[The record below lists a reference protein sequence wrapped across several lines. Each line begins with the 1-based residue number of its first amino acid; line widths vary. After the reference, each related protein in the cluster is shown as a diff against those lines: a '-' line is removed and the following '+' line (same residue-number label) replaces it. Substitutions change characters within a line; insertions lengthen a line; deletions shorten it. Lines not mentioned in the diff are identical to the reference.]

1 MISSATRSD
10 FADWTSPVLV
20 KELRQGLRS
29 KLFMS
34 AFFITQLL
42 MIASVLM
49 NLAIAS
55 AMEVAAG
62 EAKGF
67 SDGLFWFLIGL
78 PLVLGMPMRGFTA
91 IHSEIKDRTIE
102 LVLLSHLSSWRIALG
117 KWTALVIQ
125 TLLLVC
131 SVLPY
136 VLLRYYLGGVNILA
150 DLQSLG
156 LLFIFSCV
164 LTAVTVAMSPYE
176 SKILRS
182 LFVVLLFIGA
192 WFLMGSVMVWLTV
205 STFYGGLPGST
216 RMQPW
221 QVYVMIAVY
230 VPAFIIL
237 CLEMAASRIAPAAEN
252 HSLRKRLLGVFLV
265 AAATVLDLTGIGN
278 KSAIFV
284 AAALLIPLIIDA
296 LAEPAAFSLP
306 VWKRFFARGM
316 AGRLAAWLIAPGWVS
331 ATAFSVALIA
341 ALGGLAAC
349 LGYLGSMQ
357 GRIMIVSY
365 AGTLL
370 LPAAILRLL
379 LPGSKNFLGFYI
391 SLQFFF
397 MLVTLLISIITQSL
411 NEPFTSWL
419 APVPMSALLLNLF
432 NNVPVPVQPSFL
444 LLNSVALG
452 ASVAFL
458 ALRSLMPWRDFSANL
473 RQHPAH
479 NG

>member
-10 FADWTSPVLV
+10 FADWASPVLV

-29 KLFMS
+29 RLFMS

-55 AMEVAAG
+55 ATDSAVG

-67 SDGLFWFLIGL
+67 SDGLFWFLISL

-164 LTAVTVAMSPYE
+164 LTAITVAMSPYE

-182 LFVVLLFIGA
+182 LFVILLFIGA
-192 WFLMGSVMVWLTV
+192 WFLMGTVMVWLTV
-205 STFYGGLPGST
+205 STFYGGVPGSG
-216 RMQPW
+216 RINPW
-221 QVYVMIAVY
+221 QVYVMMAVF
-230 VPAFIIL
+230 VPTFITL

-265 AAATVLDLTGIGN
+265 AAAAILDLTGIGN
-278 KSAIFV
+278 KCAIFV
-284 AAALLIPLIIDA
+284 AGALLVPLIIDA
-296 LAEPAAFSLP
+296 LAEPVAFSLP
-306 VWKRFFARGM
+306 VWKRFLARGRP
-316 AGRLAAWLIAPGWVS
+316 GQLVAWLLAPGWVS
-331 ATAFSVALIA
+331 ATTFSIALIA
-341 ALGGLAAC
+341 TLSGVAAWLGL
-349 LGYLGSMQ
+349 LGTMQ
-357 GRIMIVSY
+357 GKIMIVSY
-365 AGTLL
+365 AGSLL
-370 LPAAILRLL
+370 LPAAVLRLL
-379 LPGSKNFLGFYI
+379 LPGTKNFLGFYI
-391 SLQFFF
+391 TIQFFF
-397 MLVTLLISIITQSL
+397 MLVTLLIFIITQSL
-411 NEPFTSWL
+411 NDPFTTWL

-432 NNVPVPVQPSFL
+432 NNIPVPVQPSFL
-444 LLNSVALG
+444 LFTSITTG

-458 ALRSLMPWRDFSANL
+458 ALRSFMPWRDFSANL

>member
-1 MISSATRSD
+1 MISSATHSD
-10 FADWTSPVLV
+10 FADWISPVLV

-55 AMEVAAG
+55 AMDSTVG

-67 SDGLFWFLIGL
+67 TDGLFWFLISL

-117 KWTALVIQ
+117 KWTALIIQ

-156 LLFIFSCV
+156 LLFIFSCA
-164 LTAVTVAMSPYE
+164 LTAITVAMSPYE

-182 LFVVLLFIGA
+182 LFVILLFIGA
-192 WFLMGSVMVWLTV
+192 WFLLGSVMVWLTFSSV
-205 STFYGGLPGST
+205 YGSLPGSS
-216 RMQPW
+216 RLQPW
-221 QVYVMIAVY
+221 QVYIMMAVF

-265 AAATVLDLTGIGN
+265 GAAAILDLTGIGN
-278 KSAIFV
+278 KNAIIV
-284 AAALLIPLIIDA
+284 AAILLIPLLIDA

-306 VWKRFFARGM
+306 VWKRFFARGLP
-316 AGRLAAWLIAPGWVS
+316 GRLAAWVIAPGWVS
-331 ATAFSVALIA
+331 ATVFSVALIA
-341 ALGGLAAC
+341 ALGAIAAW
-349 LGYLGSMQ
+349 LGFLGSMQ
-357 GRIMIVSY
+357 GKIMLVSY

-370 LPAAILRLL
+370 LPAAILRLA
-379 LPGSKNFLGFYI
+379 LPGAKNFLGFYI
-391 SLQFFF
+391 ALQFFF
-397 MLVTLLISIITQSL
+397 ILITLLVSIITQSL

-419 APVPMSALLLNLF
+419 APLPMSALLLSLF
-432 NNVPVPVQPSFL
+432 NNVPGSGQPTFL
-444 LLNSVALG
+444 LLNSVATG